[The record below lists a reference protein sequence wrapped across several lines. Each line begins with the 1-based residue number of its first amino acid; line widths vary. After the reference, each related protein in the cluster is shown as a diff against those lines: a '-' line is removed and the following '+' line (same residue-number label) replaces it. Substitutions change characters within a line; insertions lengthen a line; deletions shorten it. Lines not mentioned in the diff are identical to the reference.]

1 MGNIHWGDRA
11 MCLSIPH
18 MSKIPKGAVY
28 RGEEGSCLPQWNE
41 MWSRVLN
48 RQRMPLLD
56 ATGTVIVT
64 CLGSPRSEALA
75 HLLRRIWYFNDVD
88 QIACYENSAG
98 RVVRVVVYLILSYL
112 ISSHAILLFALLLP
126 LASPNFPGIT
136 RAKPPGLLP
145 TAISD
150 GRNSQKNYLCVTPRL
165 SEEKQS
171 LIVGITYN
179 ELLTHATDA
188 KENSSRK
195 PDAYWIFSILYH

>member
-88 QIACYENSAG
+88 QIACYENSPG

-112 ISSHAILLFALLLP
+112 ILSHLISCYPIICPAFTVGFAELPRNYSCKTTGAASHSNLRREKLAKKLFV
-126 LASPNFPGIT
+126 
-136 RAKPPGLLP
+136 
-145 TAISD
+145 
-150 GRNSQKNYLCVTPRL
+150 RNTQTFWRKTVT
-165 SEEKQS
+165 
-171 LIVGITYN
+171 
-179 ELLTHATDA
+179 H
-188 KENSSRK
+188 SR
-195 PDAYWIFSILYH
+195 YHI